1 MIWPTT
7 TERDERG
14 ELLIGGVSI
23 SKLAEVAGTPLYV
36 YDEATIR
43 RQCRAYRDTLAG
55 MVPNFKVA
63 YAAKAWLSRALVEIL
78 LDEGLALDVVSGGE
92 LYVALQSGMPAE
104 RISFHGNSKS
114 VDELRMA
121 IDAGV
126 GAIVIDNFDELERLS
141 WLSAG
146 REQPVPVMIR
156 INPGIDAHT
165 HDYRKTGIV
174 DSKFGL
180 GVHSGDAERA
190 VARILDDDRLRLL
203 GYHAHIGSQIFEEE
217 TFAAG
222 VSAIVEFAAAMRD
235 RFGYEPERLSPGGG
249 FGVPYTPEDP
259 AIDAADYA
267 RAVATSFCRAI
278 KAAGFASIPQL
289 IIEPGR
295 SIVGNAGVAIY
306 RVDARKEIPGVRTYV
321 SVDGGMADN
330 IRPALYG
337 AVYSA
342 ELVAKKTAAPTMQ
355 VTLAGKF
362 CESGDILIRD
372 LTLPAVSPGDLIAV
386 PASGA
391 YCLAMASNYNMALRP
406 AVVMVADGRARLVQR
421 RERFEDLLA
430 RDVEENQDLSV

>member
-14 ELLIGGVSI
+14 ELLIGGVSV
-23 SKLAEVAGTPLYV
+23 SKLAEAAGTPLYI

-43 RQCRAYRDTLAG
+43 QRCRAYRDTLTAL
-55 MVPNFKVA
+55 VPDVKVA
-63 YAAKAWLSRALVEIL
+63 YAAKAWLCKALVEIL

-114 VDELRMA
+114 LDELRMA

-126 GAIVIDNFDELERLS
+126 GAIVIDNFDELDRLS
-141 WLSAG
+141 RLGAG
-146 REQPVPVMIR
+146 RKQPIPVMIR
-156 INPGIDAHT
+156 INPGIDSHT

-190 VARILDDDRLRLL
+190 VARILDDESLRLL
-203 GYHAHIGSQIFEEE
+203 GYHTHIGSQIFETE
-217 TFAAG
+217 TFAAAVG
-222 VSAIVEFAAAMRD
+222 AIVTFAAAMRD

-249 FGVPYTPEDP
+249 FGIPYTPDDP
-259 AIDAADYA
+259 VIDPVDYA
-267 RAVATSFCRAI
+267 RAVGETYGRAV
-278 KAAGFASIPQL
+278 AEAGFESIPQL

-306 RVDARKEIPGVRTYV
+306 RVDARKTIPGVRTYV

-342 ELVAKKTAAPTMQ
+342 ELVAKKTVAPTTQ
-355 VTLAGKF
+355 ITLAGKF

-372 LTLPAVSPGDLIAV
+372 LELPAVSPGDLIAV

-406 AVVMVADGRARLVQR
+406 AVVMVADGQARLIQR
-421 RERFEDLLA
+421 RERFEDLMA
-430 RDVEENQDLSV
+430 RDVVENQDLSV